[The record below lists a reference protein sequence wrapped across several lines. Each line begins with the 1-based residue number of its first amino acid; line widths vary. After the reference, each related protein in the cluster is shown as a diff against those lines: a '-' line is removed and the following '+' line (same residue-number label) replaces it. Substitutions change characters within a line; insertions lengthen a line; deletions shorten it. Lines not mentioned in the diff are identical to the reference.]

1 MFGEDRYELYG
12 LPSGNPYAGR
22 PLDPLLSPSDCELI
36 LELEGFIRLAMIQ
49 AVVEQAI
56 KEKRPAFFLIVGVG
70 NSGRTTLANHVM
82 HLYRQA
88 AAAHAPE
95 FTFLAHG
102 AERGDMT
109 HDSYAVL
116 CSTLL
121 SLRNKM
127 KGHQI
132 PISRELGDWFA
143 ELSQKGRMV
152 PLNEYDLQ
160 EIAESTAR
168 ECASREAGF
177 GIRYE
182 GVPDKRLI
190 PLAQRVFENTSTV
203 VVFTVDDY
211 QHANTVQLT
220 EADRQ
225 AFGKQGHVCDLNAL
239 TPRQI
244 AALATDRWN
253 GTSPTP
259 FDSEGIQ
266 KVFGARSYTI
276 GQALRHLEILLDL
289 RLSEYERD
297 EPWPT
302 DDLRIHELWIRLK
315 LWQRDKWNKLD
326 GIDG

>member
-1 MFGEDRYELYG
+1 MFSEDRYELYG
-12 LPSGNPYAGR
+12 LRSGNPYAGR
-22 PLDPLLSPSDCELI
+22 PLDPLLAPSDCELI

-49 AVVEQAI
+49 AAVEEAI
-56 KEKRPAFFLIVGVG
+56 KEKRPAFFLIIGVG
-70 NSGRTTLANHVM
+70 NSGRTSLANHVM
-82 HLYRQA
+82 YLYRQA
-88 AAAHAPE
+88 AAAHSPR
-95 FTFLAHG
+95 FTFLAHST
-102 AERGDMT
+102 ERGDMT

-127 KGHQI
+127 KAHQI

-190 PLAQRVFENTSTV
+190 PWAQKVFENTSTV

-211 QHANTVQLT
+211 RHANTVQIT
-220 EADRQ
+220 EADRR
-225 AFGKQGHVCDLNAL
+225 AFVRQGHICDLNAL

-244 AALATDRWN
+244 AALATYRWN
-253 GTSPTP
+253 GTPPAP
-259 FDSEGIQ
+259 FDPEGIRN
-266 KVFGARSYTI
+266 VFSTRSYTI
-276 GQALRHLEILLDL
+276 GRAMQHLKILLDF
-289 RLSEYERD
+289 RLGEYKRD

-302 DDLRIHELWIRLK
+302 DDLHMDEDWLREKIR
-315 LWQRDKWNKLD
+315 QRDEWNKLD